1 MKISSVFFYTYSSV
15 YPRTSA
21 PPLSSVTKEFL
32 VEDINEVLCDT
43 YHPSE
48 PINELEEDLYCKLLR
63 HQRDFV
69 PRINLYPWI
78 VINRIQ
84 VINNSISALFRRSCR
99 YVEEIAKN
107 AHLLK
112 KNQKKKCSSAFTQIG
127 NLAEE

>member
-15 YPRTSA
+15 YPCTSA
-21 PPLSSVTKEFL
+21 SPVSSVTKEFL

-48 PINELEEDLYCKLLR
+48 PTNELEEDLYCKLLR